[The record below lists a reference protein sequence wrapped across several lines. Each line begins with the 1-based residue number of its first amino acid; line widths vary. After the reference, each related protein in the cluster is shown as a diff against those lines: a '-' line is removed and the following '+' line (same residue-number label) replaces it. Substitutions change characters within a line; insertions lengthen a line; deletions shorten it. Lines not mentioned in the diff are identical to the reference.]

1 MPIAAYSYN
10 LVTAVLTPV
19 LDGLPP
25 VIVTVDG
32 PPGSGKTT
40 LGRYL
45 AWHFNISLVESDLFL
60 KSGQGFKYRLTEL
73 KHVIATRIARERPLI
88 LDGVAVGWLLRDLGF
103 QAAFTIYVS
112 HAGPTID
119 SSPHPHAQSYEDSF
133 QPREAANLVIELC
146 H

>member
-1 MPIAAYSYN
+1 MPIAAYPYN
-10 LVTAVLTPV
+10 LVTAALTPV

-32 PPGSGKTT
+32 LPGSGKTT

-45 AWHFNISLVESDLFL
+45 AWHFNIALVESDLFL

-73 KHVIATRIARERPLI
+73 KHLVATRLARQRPLI
-88 LDGVAVGWLLRDLGF
+88 LDGVAVGWLLRDLDL

-112 HAGPTID
+112 HAGPTIG
-119 SSPHPHAQSYEDSF
+119 SSPHTHVQSYEDSF